1 MNTFGNIKSKIEKAS
16 VEMYGKPHFK
26 TFMSQFKKM
35 VLENK
40 DLSELYYIYDDL
52 STNKNLP
59 SDIAD
64 DYINESIEYAQI
76 LIENNDETISKTN
89 NWINNIVKKN
99 NNDYKDID
107 VMIYN
112 NNIKNLESV
121 LESKRKIKST
131 LTEGV
136 KEVKKPTTNFNVP
149 LTSMLKIANSTLNNH
164 FATLSEQEKKELN
177 SIVSLS
183 SSEIKKEM
191 DLLKKEAI
199 SKLKSNLNE
208 SKDVELN
215 NAVNNT
221 IKKIQE
227 SKYDH
232 YNLYKLKNLNAG
244 L

>member
-131 LTEGV
+131 LTESV

>member
-208 SKDVELN
+208 SKDRKSV
-215 NAVNNT
+215 V
-221 IKKIQE
+221 
-227 SKYDH
+227 
-232 YNLYKLKNLNAG
+232 
-244 L
+244 